1 MDPKLHKNIDNIDNI
16 EKSPLRSKKLIA
28 AMTWNI
34 GWLMLIGYGIYNS
47 IDSNVLM
54 TMVVTAGST
63 QMTYLGGQAA
73 VDAYVRRMVAGFG
86 KYATPIP
93 APKPP
98 IPPAKPNMSPQ
109 DHPEI
114 NLDR

>member
-1 MDPKLHKNIDNIDNI
+1 MDPKLHKNI

-47 IDSNVLM
+47 IDSNVLIS
-54 TMVVTAGST
+54 MVVTAGST

-86 KYATPIP
+86 KYKPQPAP
-93 APKPP
+93 APKQTSPP
-98 IPPAKPNMSPQ
+98 SMSPS
-109 DHPEI
+109 DHPQI
-114 NLDR
+114 KLTSQT